1 MGRSSKWD
9 ATPLTI
15 GQTPNGK
22 RSRWDETPA
31 DKRYQATNTVAC
43 IVSPFSFHSLALMT
57 PGSLTKTQQEMVWR
71 NKPLTDADLD
81 RLLPPGYE
89 IVPPPASYVF
99 FSFGRSTSR
108 NLKTTTQPISLPL
121 LLLPICLVLSWV
133 KLPLVKFLAWK
144 HLVRFPPFF
153 FIL

>member
-1 MGRSSKWD
+1 MTAQAIAALAESCRPYGYESFR
-9 ATPLTI
+9 PLLEDLLEGIKTMS
-15 GQTPNGK
+15 GK
-22 RSRWDETPA
+22 
-31 DKRYQATNTVAC
+31 
-43 IVSPFSFHSLALMT
+43 
-57 PGSLTKTQQEMVWR
+57 LTKTQQEMVWR

-121 LLLPICLVLSWV
+121 LLLPICLVLS
-133 KLPLVKFLAWK
+133 
-144 HLVRFPPFF
+144 
-153 FIL
+153 

>member
-31 DKRYQATNTVAC
+31 DKRYQATNTVA
-43 IVSPFSFHSLALMT
+43 SLMT

-121 LLLPICLVLSWV
+121 LLLPICLVLS
-133 KLPLVKFLAWK
+133 
-144 HLVRFPPFF
+144 
-153 FIL
+153 